1 MLDKLLDNVVH
12 VPTEKEEAEFLDW
25 VNSLFIYEHKEK
37 PSCYY
42 IHQEEHC
49 YRFAEDRLAHSP
61 IGWYNVNGY
70 KVLTFKE
77 FKEQYMEVKEKEIRI
92 TIPTGYVI
100 DEENSTFECIKF
112 KPKKL
117 TYEDIAEELFEGK
130 QVYYINDNGKIEE
143 STCYRNCGT
152 YADPNNCVT
161 KTQAEKLL
169 AINKL
174 MNVAAYL
181 NGKDW
186 DFYDN
191 TNAKYAFYIDTD
203 KKLGRTTS
211 YLAKF
216 GSVYFRTRELA
227 EKAIEILGEETIKL
241 ALS

>member
-1 MLDKLLDNVVH
+1 MLDKLLDKVVH

-77 FKEQYMEVKEKEIRI
+77 FKEQYMEVKEEKEIRI
-92 TIPTGYVI
+92 QIPEGYVI

-117 TYEDIAEELFEGK
+117 TYDDVAKELFAGK
-130 QVYYINDNGKIEE
+130 NIYYISNNGSII
-143 STCYRNCGT
+143 SHTVSSIV

-174 MNVAAYL
+174 MTVAAYL

-186 DFYDN
+186 ESLKDS
-191 TNAKYAFYIDTD
+191 NAKYFFYVDANGKLDTSV
-203 KKLGRTTS
+203 S
-211 YLAKF
+211 YSVNYGGILFKSKEYIAKA
-216 GSVYFRTRELA
+216 L
-227 EKAIEILGEETIKL
+227 EILGEETIKL